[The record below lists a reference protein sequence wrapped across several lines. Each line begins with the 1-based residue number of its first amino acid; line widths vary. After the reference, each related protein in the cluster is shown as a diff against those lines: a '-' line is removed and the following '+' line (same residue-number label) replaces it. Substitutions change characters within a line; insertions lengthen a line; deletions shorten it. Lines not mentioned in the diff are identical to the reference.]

1 MADRA
6 QDHAARVALTPAA
19 ALNASPHPHID
30 GRPIGAAHP
39 GLKKHAGARRM
50 WSGPK
55 GSSMEDRLTRAQEA
69 KKALLERFKTAP
81 KPGDAEYEEQQA
93 KLKAIAEAR
102 REREELRARQK
113 AEDESRRAEEARL
126 KSAREAEEAR
136 I

>member
-6 QDHAARVALTPAA
+6 PCHAPRVALTPAA
-19 ALNASPHPHID
+19 ALNASPHHHNWRV
-30 GRPIGAAHP
+30 GRAARPTPESDTSEHSGA
-39 GLKKHAGARRM
+39 GRM

-69 KKALLERFKTAP
+69 KKALLDRFKTAP

-113 AEDESRRAEEARL
+113 AEQEARRAE
-126 KSAREAEEAR
+126 
-136 I
+136 